1 MQLSVNQYIEH
12 TNLSPLITS
21 AQVEQL
27 IDEAITYQFCGI
39 CVPPYWVKKARRDV
53 GKANIQVVTVI
64 GFPLGYQRSE
74 VKLKEMESA
83 VRDGADELDIMLNI
97 SAVKNNALEWVKIE
111 LAQFSK
117 FAHEREKIIK
127 VILETAYLTETE
139 LQETCKVCIDT
150 GVDFL
155 KTSSGFAP
163 AGAQLDTVQLM
174 RSLAP
179 ESVGIK
185 ASGGIKTYD
194 QVVAFVQAGAER
206 IGTSSGVQ
214 IMQQAPKS

>member
-74 VKLKEMESA
+74 IKLREMESA
-83 VRDGADELDIMLNI
+83 VRDGADELDIKLNI

-117 FAHEREKIIK
+117 FAHEREKIVK

-139 LQETCKVCIDT
+139 LRETCKVCIDT

-163 AGAQLDTVQLM
+163 AGAQLDTVRLM

-185 ASGGIKTYD
+185 ASGGIKTYE
-194 QVVAFVQAGAER
+194 QALSFIQAGAER
-206 IGTSSGVQ
+206 IGTSAGIQ
-214 IMQQAPKS
+214 IMQQAPTH

>member
-74 VKLKEMESA
+74 IKLREMESA

-117 FAHEREKIIK
+117 FAHEREKIVK

-139 LQETCKVCIDT
+139 LRETCKVCIDT

-163 AGAQLDTVQLM
+163 AGAQLDTVRLM

-185 ASGGIKTYD
+185 ASGGIKTYE
-194 QVVAFVQAGAER
+194 QALSFIQAGAER
-206 IGTSSGVQ
+206 IGTSAGIQ
-214 IMQQAPKS
+214 IMQQAPTH